1 MRRREPDVK
10 HAAKTRHR
18 YRELEGLR
26 VHYREA
32 GVPSST
38 AVVLLHGAPS
48 SSYSFRDVLPVLGE
62 HTYAVAPDIPGF
74 GFSDAPG
81 PEEYEYTFEHLSHVV
96 EDLVEDLGIDRYV
109 LFVTDYST
117 PVGYFMAT
125 RHPERILGLVVQ
137 NGNAHEVGLNEAWD
151 TARRFWAEPTE
162 ENKATLPEWLTF
174 DGTRDTY
181 LAGLR
186 EELAELHPR
195 ESWHLDWERLSRPGI
210 TEVYFQIF
218 YDYRNHVAR
227 FGEIADY
234 HAEHQPPCLV
244 LWGRHDTFFDIAEV
258 LAYHRA
264 MTTFEA
270 HIFDAGHFLLETHAS
285 EVAELLV
292 TFTRDAYNRA
302 SVAL

>member
-1 MRRREPDVK
+1 VK
-10 HAAKTRHR
+10 LAAKTRHR

-32 GVPSST
+32 GTPSPT
-38 AVVLLHGAPS
+38 AVVLLHGSPS

-62 HTYAVAPDIPGF
+62 AAYAVAPDLPGF

-81 PEEYEYTFEHLSHVV
+81 LDEYEYTFERLSHVI
-96 EDLVEDLGIDRYV
+96 DALLDDLGVEKYV
-109 LFVTDYST
+109 LFVTDFST

-125 RHPERILGLVVQ
+125 RHPERVLGLVVQ
-137 NGNAHEVGLNEAWD
+137 NGNVHEAGLNEAWD
-151 TARRFWAEPTE
+151 APRRFWAEPTE
-162 ENKATLPEWLTF
+162 KNKAALPEWLNF

-195 ESWHLDWERLSRPGI
+195 ESWHLDWERMSRPGNI
-210 TEVYFQIF
+210 EMHFQLF

-227 FGEIADY
+227 FDEIAEY

-258 LAYHRA
+258 LAYHQV
-264 MTTFEA
+264 MTSFEA
-270 HIFDAGHFLLETHAS
+270 HIYDAGHFLLETHAA
-285 EVAELLV
+285 EVADLLV
-292 TFTRDAYNRA
+292 TFVGDAFDRA
-302 SVAL
+302 RVAV